1 MKILI
6 GLSIVQTILLAI
18 IGLRVMSVDAR
29 MDAVTDTSL
38 DVLSATS
45 QLKNLGRSENAQA
58 QISGLTTADLR
69 LIIQEELANSSE
81 QTTVAT
87 DQRDAQDGTTTKPP
101 KDNDENLYAL
111 KADVQQEL
119 DYFIGRGDINQT
131 EMANLQI
138 KIAKLPP
145 SERGEMLSRLTKTL
159 SSGQI
164 DGKF

>member
-29 MDAVTDTSL
+29 MNAVTDTSL

-45 QLKNLGRSENAQA
+45 QLKNAPNSEIAQT
-58 QISGLTTADLR
+58 QISGLTPADIR
-69 LIIQEELANSSE
+69 LIIQEEFANFSE
-81 QTTVAT
+81 KAPISADQRIAQDVAT
-87 DQRDAQDGTTTKPP
+87 QTP
-101 KDNDENLYAL
+101 KENGENQYAL

-119 DYFIGRGDINQT
+119 DYFISRGDINPT

-145 SERGEMLSRLTKTL
+145 AERGEMLSRLTQSL
-159 SSGQI
+159 SSGQV
-164 DGKF
+164 DGRF